1 MSPIDKTGIL
11 MIHWSK
17 NKDDAYMFET
27 QVHGI
32 YYLKNTTF

>member
-1 MSPIDKTGIL
+1 MSPIDKRGIL

-17 NKDDAYMFET
+17 NMSET